1 MYKVVTLE
9 YFWTQSARDLLRWMA
24 SSTLLVVFR
33 CSCWFSFVVYTW
45 CYNSLVML
53 LLLKPGFH
61 STH

>member
-9 YFWTQSARDLLRWMA
+9 CFWRLRAGDPLRWMA
-24 SSTLLVVFR
+24 SSTLLVAFR
-33 CSCWFSFVVYTW
+33 CSCWFSFVVHTW

-61 STH
+61 STQ